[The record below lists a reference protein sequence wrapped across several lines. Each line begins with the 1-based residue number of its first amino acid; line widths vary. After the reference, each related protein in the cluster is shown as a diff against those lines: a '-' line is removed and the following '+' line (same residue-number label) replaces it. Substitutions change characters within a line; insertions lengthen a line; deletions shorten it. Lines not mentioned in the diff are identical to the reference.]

1 MAVRIST
8 GLPNCREGRQ
18 NLIGSVSRE
27 GMERSARLA
36 ESLGYHALW
45 PNEFIVT
52 DPPVAARYATPPNLY
67 DTIVTMSFVAAVT
80 SRIRLIPSTIV
91 LPLHEPLLLSRQ
103 LATLDVFSG
112 GRITLGI
119 GLGGSAEEYRRLYGT
134 LDKPNRGQMMDEYLQ
149 ALRTLW
155 KDRYATF
162 HGKYVSITDAEAFP
176 KPVQDPLPI
185 FVAGNGEAMLKRA
198 ANAQGWIEFG
208 LQPDDI
214 RSTVAQLTEYR
225 EEAGR
230 QDEPFEIARQFYIS
244 IAPTEAEAKP
254 ITRPRSRPRTDLGAE
269 AAAAGPALLPPGS
282 TRWSALRNG
291 SALVSRSTSRR
302 G

>member
-1 MAVRIST
+1 
-8 GLPNCREGRQ
+8 
-18 NLIGSVSRE
+18 
-27 GMERSARLA
+27 
-36 ESLGYHALW
+36 
-45 PNEFIVT
+45 
-52 DPPVAARYATPPNLY
+52 
-67 DTIVTMSFVAAVT
+67 MSFVAAVT

-112 GRITLGI
+112 GRVTLGI
-119 GLGGSAEEYRRLYGT
+119 GLGGIGGGVSPAATAT

-149 ALRTLW
+149 ALRVLW
-155 KDRYATF
+155 TDRYATF

-185 FVAGNGEAMLKRA
+185 FVAGNGEAMLRRA

-214 RSTVAQLTEYR
+214 RSTIAQLREYR

-244 IAPTEAEAKP
+244 IAPTEDEAK
-254 ITRPRSRPRTDLGAE
+254 ANH
-269 AAAAGPALLPPGS
+269 AAAVPPPDGPGS
-282 TRWSALRNG
+282 GGSGGGSGTPPPWEHTLVGTPEQIAARLAEYVEAGVTEICAIFYAPNDESTERQTRLFAEEVMPQLG
-291 SALVSRSTSRR
+291 VTSTAV
-302 G
+302 